1 MRNVLLSCGV
11 FFSQGGTLLTISGVG
26 FSRNLSLISVSMNRQ
41 TCLVTRLEEETIWC
55 LTPPAADLL
64 NEDSQDT
71 SVRVNVLISSSS
83 LQHVSVAKNITTFL
97 YQRALTPVITSVET
111 EITAISLFLSIQGI
125 NITGSMAKLGDSEC
139 ELEFQHGNESALFYE
154 CSLPLDNLEPE
165 TYPVRVIQ
173 RQLGYAR
180 VAARLQ
186 TLTVTPRI
194 TSISPSQ
201 GSICGG
207 MLLTIA
213 GVALKSRRNRVQVS
227 LDGNYSCEIQSSD
240 NNAIRCIV
248 LPGVQLLPYNQLAES
263 SWALNVTVTVNGI
276 SSVCLGDC
284 TLHLHEQSTPLVDL
298 VAWET
303 NGTFTYVT
311 IAGQRLAWPSDSP
324 VVHVNNQAVCKVT
337 FWNETSIKCQ
347 IDCLAPGEHNI
358 SISNR
363 RSGQACFRRVAGV
376 VTITPQVHR
385 FYPQNFSTNGG
396 GLLTLAGSALRG
408 KNRTS
413 VFIDYLPC
421 LILNVTCVA
430 IQCTVPPGNGTRALR
445 LTVDGTSY
453 GIGSISY
460 SEESTPTFLSLV
472 ATGLLLTMNVSQVTE
487 MDTIYVFVGNSAC
500 GGVTIA
506 RSTLQCSAPPL
517 PAGEYP
523 VLGLDVPR
531 GWASSNLTFSSQLV
545 VTAAYHNW
553 GKSRGAVTD
562 PPRGAVR
569 WLIIIIIIIFFIQK
583 QKL

>member
-1 MRNVLLSCGV
+1 
-11 FFSQGGTLLTISGVG
+11 
-26 FSRNLSLISVSMNRQ
+26 MNRQ

-64 NEDSQDT
+64 SEDSQDI

-83 LQHVSVAKNITTFL
+83 LQHVPVAKNITTFN
-97 YQRALTPVITSVET
+97 YQRALTPLITSVET
-111 EITAISLFLSIQGI
+111 EISASSLLLSIQGI
-125 NITGSMAKLGDSEC
+125 NITGSVAKLGDSEC
-139 ELEFQHGNESALFYE
+139 ELEFHHGNESALFYE

-180 VAARLQ
+180 VTARLQ
-186 TLTVTPRI
+186 TLTITPWI
-194 TSISPSQ
+194 TSIFPSQ

-207 MLLTIA
+207 ILLTIA
-213 GVALKSRRNRVQVS
+213 GAALKSKRNMVRVS

-240 NNAIRCIV
+240 NDDIHCIV
-248 LPGVQLLPYNQLAES
+248 LPGAPLLPYQQLAEA

-276 SSVCLGDC
+276 SSVCPGDC
-284 TLHLHEQSTPLVDL
+284 TLHLHEQSTPVVDL

-311 IAGQRLAWPSDSP
+311 ITGQRLAWPSDSP
-324 VVHVNNQAVCKVT
+324 VVHVNNQAVCEVT

-347 IDCLAPGEHNI
+347 IDCVAPGQHEV

-363 RSGQACFRRVAGV
+363 INGQACFRRASGV

-408 KNRTS
+408 KNTTS
-413 VFIDYLPC
+413 VLIDYHPC

-430 IQCTVPPGNGTRALR
+430 IQCTVPPGHGTRAVR

-460 SEESTPTFLSLV
+460 SEEFTPAFLSLV
-472 ATGLLLTMNVSQVTE
+472 ATGLLLTMNVSHVTE
-487 MDTIYVFVGNSAC
+487 MDTIHVYVGNSAC
-500 GGVTIA
+500 GGVIIT
-506 RSTLQCSAPPL
+506 RSALQCSAPPL

-545 VTAAYHNW
+545 VTAVYHNW
-553 GKSRGAVTD
+553 GKS
-562 PPRGAVR
+562 
-569 WLIIIIIIIFFIQK
+569 
-583 QKL
+583 